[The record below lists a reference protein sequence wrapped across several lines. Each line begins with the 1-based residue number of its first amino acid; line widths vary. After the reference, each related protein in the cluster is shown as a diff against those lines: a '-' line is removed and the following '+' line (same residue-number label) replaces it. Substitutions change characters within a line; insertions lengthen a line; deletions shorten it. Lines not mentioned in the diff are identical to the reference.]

1 MSLQAPLTANR
12 VAALVLGAL
21 TILVFATFQDYGI
34 TWDEDV
40 QNIYGHKILA
50 LYTSGFADTSALS
63 FMNLYF
69 YGGFFDTIAAA
80 ANLIS
85 PFGEY
90 ETRHLLGGLFG
101 VFGYAG
107 VYLLARLLG
116 GDRVGLVALIIL
128 VTAPLLYGHAFIN
141 PKDAPF
147 AWLTVW
153 TLYFGC
159 RALMQGEDA
168 PLSTIIGLGVMLGL
182 ALGTRVIAAAWFAA
196 IIGAHAVAIMSANPR
211 NWREWLEEL
220 RYRTGNLLWALP
232 IALALMAIFWPW
244 SVTSAGN
251 VETAVEEFVAFPW
264 DSDVLWNGRLIMADD
279 LPWAYLPV
287 LLWYVLP
294 ELVLLGLALT
304 VAPLALRIRRHGWG
318 LVASPQASCILLVAV
333 VAVVPIIACMIMRPT
348 LYNGMRHFLFV
359 VPLLGILAALGLTW
373 IFNALQARARWAAFA
388 FAGVM
393 AIGVTRQAW
402 IAIDLHP
409 NQYVYYNALAGD
421 LVGAQ
426 GRFELDYWGSSLAEA
441 SRPVAQVMANTSA
454 PEGGWKVEVCGHPK
468 SVLYYLPPGVT
479 HTFNRAEAHFYVG
492 LNITAC
498 RNAPT
503 DAAQVSEVRRRGVV
517 FSRAFDLR
525 ATR

>member
-1 MSLQAPLTANR
+1 
-12 VAALVLGAL
+12 V
-21 TILVFATFQDYGI
+21 
-34 TWDEDV
+34 
-40 QNIYGHKILA
+40 
-50 LYTSGFADTSALS
+50 
-63 FMNLYF
+63 
-69 YGGFFDTIAAA
+69 
-80 ANLIS
+80 
-85 PFGEY
+85 
-90 ETRHLLGGLFG
+90 
-101 VFGYAG
+101 
-107 VYLLARLLG
+107 
-116 GDRVGLVALIIL
+116 
-128 VTAPLLYGHAFIN
+128 
-141 PKDAPF
+141 
-147 AWLTVW
+147 
-153 TLYFGC
+153 
-159 RALMQGEDA
+159 
-168 PLSTIIGLGVMLGL
+168 
-182 ALGTRVIAAAWFAA
+182 
-196 IIGAHAVAIMSANPR
+196 
-211 NWREWLEEL
+211 
-220 RYRTGNLLWALP
+220 
-232 IALALMAIFWPW
+232 
-244 SVTSAGN
+244 
-251 VETAVEEFVAFPW
+251 
-264 DSDVLWNGRLIMADD
+264 
-279 LPWAYLPV
+279 
-287 LLWYVLP
+287 
-294 ELVLLGLALT
+294 
-304 VAPLALRIRRHGWG
+304 
-318 LVASPQASCILLVAV
+318 
-333 VAVVPIIACMIMRPT
+333 RPT

-479 HTFNRAEAHFYVG
+479 HTFNRTEAHFYVG

>member
-1 MSLQAPLTANR
+1 MFSLMSLTANR
-12 VAALVLGAL
+12 AAVLILGAL
-21 TILVFATFQDYGI
+21 TLLVCATFQDYGI
-34 TWDEDV
+34 TWDEEV
-40 QNIYGHKILA
+40 QNIYGQKILA
-50 LYTSGFADTSALS
+50 LYSSGFADKSALS

-69 YGGFFDTIAAA
+69 YGGFFDTVAAA
-80 ANLIS
+80 VNLVS

-90 ETRHLLGGLFG
+90 ETRHLLGGLMG

-107 VYLLARLLG
+107 VYLLARMLG
-116 GDRVGLVALIIL
+116 GDRVGLVALVLL
-128 VTAPLLYGHAFIN
+128 VTTPLLYGHALIN

-159 RALMQGEDA
+159 RSLMQGEDA
-168 PLSTIIGLGVMLGL
+168 TWSTILGLGVMLGL
-182 ALGTRVIAAAWFAA
+182 ALGTRVIAAAWFMA
-196 IIGAHAVAIMSANPR
+196 IVGAHIVAVVSAQPHQ
-211 NWREWLEEL
+211 WRDWWDEF
-220 RYRTGNLLWALP
+220 RYRAAHLVWTLP
-232 IALALMAIFWPW
+232 LAVALMAIFWPW

-251 VETAVEEFVAFPW
+251 VETAVQEFAAFPW
-264 DSDVLWNGRLIMADD
+264 DSDVLWNGQLIMADA

-287 LLWYVLP
+287 LLLYVLP
-294 ELVLLGLALT
+294 ELMLAGLAI
-304 VAPLALRIRRHGWG
+304 VVVPLVLRVRRLGIG
-318 LVASPQASCILLVAV
+318 LAASPQASCILLVAV
-333 VAVVPIIACMIMRPT
+333 VAIVPIIACMILRPT

-373 IFNALQARARWAAFA
+373 AFNAVLARRRYVAYCCTALFAVGIARQ
-388 FAGVM
+388 V
-393 AIGVTRQAW
+393 W
-402 IAIDLHP
+402 ITIDLHP

-421 LVGAQ
+421 LVGVQ

-441 SRPVAQVMANTSA
+441 SKPVAAIIANGPA
-454 PEGGWKVEVCGHPK
+454 PDGGWKVEVCGHPN
-468 SVLYYLPPGVT
+468 SVLYYLPPGVA

-503 DAAQVSEVRRRGVV
+503 AATQLSEVTRRGVV

-525 ATR
+525 